1 MGTHGVSPFTAGS
14 IQPGDMYR
22 DTHGTPLCRTM
33 RALSAIILIPM
44 SGVGSWKM
52 TSWLL
57 RVILRMRM
65 STRAVSRVQRHC
77 RASLPQ
83 GLQIERLLTVPWNAI
98 VTRRIIIFTGIS
110 YFVRP
115 VLYAWRLFGCMLDSA
130 HYVSNWIK
138 FTIEFKLLLVH
149 KHQ

>member
-1 MGTHGVSPFTAGS
+1 MGIYKNSSLFHFFKYLAYTRRRSTNSRPQKAWERTYEVSLFTAGS

-22 DTHGTPLCRTM
+22 DIHGTPLCRTM

-44 SGVGSWKM
+44 SSVGSWKM

-57 RVILRMRM
+57 RVIQRMRM
-65 STRAVSRVQRHC
+65 STRAVSRVQPHC

-83 GLQIERLLTVPWNAI
+83 ALQIERLLTVPWNAI
-98 VTRRIIIFTGIS
+98 VTSRIIIFTGIS

-115 VLYAWRLFGCMLDSA
+115 VLYA
-130 HYVSNWIK
+130 
-138 FTIEFKLLLVH
+138 
-149 KHQ
+149 